1 MKFKSYLCFTGGDID
16 TLQRCDNINTF
27 VKRGAREAK
36 ITIELHNKDGDN
48 WTVGSCLNDKG
59 KMTWTINEEKAN
71 KSQVE
76 TTGVLFHAAFDFYA
90 RGLQNTA
97 KE

>member
-1 MKFKSYLCFTGGDID
+1 MKFKSSLCFTGGDID

-71 KSQVE
+71 KSQVD
-76 TTGVLFHAAFDFYA
+76 TVYHITILTKYSIISD
-90 RGLQNTA
+90 
-97 KE
+97 